1 MPTGKLTSIR
11 AWLKFILP
19 IHQGLESAGIVFTDM
34 PSKYGVHRAPYLV
47 PRCPSEQ
54 IQPDSKPGPTVSEA
68 TKCFNECID
77 YLHANESI
85 FSDIDTGGR
94 QIQTILNKAKT
105 EPGSLFTILYMR
117 PILHMLPLALSGF
130 KRRRVFIGTP
140 TIYGG
145 EWYIMEADGLTIAGV
160 C

>member
-19 IHQGLESAGIVFTDM
+19 IHQGLESAGTVFTDM
-34 PSKYGVHRAPYLV
+34 PSQHGVHRAPHLV
-47 PRCPSEQ
+47 PRF
-54 IQPDSKPGPTVSEA
+54 PDAAKPGPTVSEA

-77 YLHANESI
+77 YLHATESI
-85 FSDIDTGGR
+85 FSGIDTGDR
-94 QIQTILNKAKT
+94 PIKKILNKART
-105 EPGSLFTILYMR
+105 EPGSLFTTKYMR
-117 PILHMLPLALSGF
+117 PILHMLPLALSGV

-145 EWYIMEADGLTIAGV
+145 EWFIMEVDGLTIAGV